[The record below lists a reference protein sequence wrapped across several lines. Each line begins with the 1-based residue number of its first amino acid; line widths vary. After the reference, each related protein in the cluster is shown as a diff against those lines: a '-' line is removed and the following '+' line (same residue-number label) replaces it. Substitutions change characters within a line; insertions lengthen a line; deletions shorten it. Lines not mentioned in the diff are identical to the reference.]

1 MVEGYLSSEGG
12 GGPDFTGR
20 AMDRANTDWGNGVKN
35 ISVVIPIFNE
45 VENISSLSQALR
57 AVMEGMKAPYE
68 VIFVDDGSNDG
79 SGDVL
84 QNLAQDDKRIKV
96 IQFRKNF
103 GQTAA
108 IAAGVEHAQGEI
120 IVTMDGDGQNDPKDI
135 PRLLEKLEKGY
146 DVASGWRKHRKDPF
160 LNKKLPSSVANWLI
174 SWLTRVRLHDYG
186 CTLKA
191 YRRDILKDVRLYGE
205 MHRFIPAYAS
215 WVGARITE
223 LEVAHHPRKHGRSK
237 YGLSR
242 TSSIV
247 LDLITILFLQR
258 YSTKPIRLFGGAGMT
273 LFVLGVFTGL
283 FVLFRRII
291 WGGAWIS
298 PMILLSFLFITMG
311 VMFILLGLIA
321 EIIIRTYHESQGKPI
336 YAIKSSINLN
346 R

>member
-1 MVEGYLSSEGG
+1 V
-12 GGPDFTGR
+12 
-20 AMDRANTDWGNGVKN
+20 DRADTKRGSGLKVV
-35 ISVVIPIFNE
+35 SVVIPVFNE
-45 VENISSLSQALR
+45 EENISPLYQALK
-57 AVMEGMKAPYE
+57 AVMEGMKVAYE
-68 VIFVDDGSNDG
+68 VIFVDDGSDDG
-79 SGDVL
+79 SGEVL
-84 QNLAQDDKRIKV
+84 QRLAQGDNHIKV

-108 IAAGVEHAQGEI
+108 IAAGVDFARGKI
-120 IVTMDGDGQNDPKDI
+120 IVTMDGDGQNDPRDI
-135 PRLLEKLEKGY
+135 PRLLNRLEEGY
-146 DVASGWRKHRKDPF
+146 DVASGWRKNRRDPF
-160 LNKKLPSSVANWLI
+160 LSKKFPSAMANKLI
-174 SWLTRVRLHDYG
+174 SWLTRVKLHDYG

-191 YRRDILKDVRLYGE
+191 YRRDILQDVRLYGE

-223 LEVAHHPRKHGRSK
+223 VEVTHHPRRHGKSK

-242 TSSIV
+242 TSSII

-273 LFVLGVFTGL
+273 LFVLGILTGL

-291 WGGAWIS
+291 WGGVWIS
-298 PMILLSFLFITMG
+298 PMILISFLFITMG

-336 YAIKSSINLN
+336 YAIKSTVNLD
-346 R
+346 

>member
-1 MVEGYLSSEGG
+1 
-12 GGPDFTGR
+12 
-20 AMDRANTDWGNGVKN
+20 MDRQDTKRGKRNKGL
-35 ISVVIPIFNE
+35 SVVVPIFNE
-45 VENISSLSQALR
+45 EENITPLYRELKN
-57 AVMEGMKAPYE
+57 VLEGLGTEYE
-68 VIFVDDGSNDG
+68 VIFVDDGSVDA
-79 SGDVL
+79 SYEVL
-84 QNLAQDDKRIKV
+84 QSLAKDDKGVKV

-120 IVTMDGDGQNDPKDI
+120 IVTMDGDGQNDPRDI
-135 PRLLEKLEKGY
+135 PRLVEKLAQGY
-146 DVASGWRKHRKDPF
+146 DVTSGWRRHRKDPL
-160 LNKKLPSSVANWLI
+160 LNKKFPSALANRLI

-223 LEVAHHPRKHGRSK
+223 LEVTHHPRRHGKSK

-242 TSSIV
+242 TTSII
-247 LDLITILFLQR
+247 LDLITFLFLQR

-273 LFVLGVFTGL
+273 LFVLGILTGL
-283 FVLFRRII
+283 FVLYRRII
-291 WGGAWIS
+291 WGGVWIS
-298 PMILLSFLFITMG
+298 PMILISFFFITMG

-336 YAIKSSINLN
+336 YVVKSMINFE
-346 R
+346 

>member
-1 MVEGYLSSEGG
+1 V
-12 GGPDFTGR
+12 
-20 AMDRANTDWGNGVKN
+20 DRANTKRKKGLKTVS
-35 ISVVIPIFNE
+35 IVIPIFNE
-45 VENISSLSQALR
+45 VEDISPLSRALK
-57 AVMEGMKAPYE
+57 AVMEGMKTAYE
-68 VIFVDDGSNDG
+68 VIFVDDGSDDG

-84 QNLAQDDKRIKV
+84 LSLAKNDKRIKV

-120 IVTMDGDGQNDPKDI
+120 IVTMDGDGQNDPRDI
-135 PRLLEKLEKGY
+135 PPLLKKLEEGY
-146 DVASGWRKHRKDPF
+146 DVASGWRKNRKDPF
-160 LNKKLPSSVANWLI
+160 LNKRFPSAVANKLI
-174 SWLTRVRLHDYG
+174 SWLTKVRLHDYG

-191 YRRDILKDVRLYGE
+191 YRRDILRDVRLYGE

-223 LEVAHHPRKHGRSK
+223 LEVRHYPRKHGRSK

-242 TSSIV
+242 TSSII

-258 YSTKPIRLFGGAGMT
+258 YSTKPIRLFGGAGMI
-273 LFVLGVFTGL
+273 LFVLGVLTGL
-283 FVLFRRII
+283 FVLFRKII
-291 WGGAWIS
+291 WGGVWIS
-298 PMILLSFLFITMG
+298 PMILISFLFITMG

-336 YAIKSSINLN
+336 YVVKSMVNFE
-346 R
+346 

>member
-1 MVEGYLSSEGG
+1 
-12 GGPDFTGR
+12 
-20 AMDRANTDWGNGVKN
+20 MDRGDTERRRGLTKLS
-35 ISVVIPIFNE
+35 IVIPIFNE
-45 VENISSLSQALR
+45 EENITPLYKELK
-57 AVMEGMKAPYE
+57 AVLEGMRTQHE
-68 VIFVDDGSNDG
+68 IIFVDDGSVDTSNE
-79 SGDVL
+79 VL
-84 QNLAQDDKRIKV
+84 QRLAQNDKGIKI

-120 IVTMDGDGQNDPKDI
+120 IVTMDGDGQNDPRDI
-135 PRLLEKLEKGY
+135 PRLVEKLAQGY
-146 DVASGWRKHRKDPF
+146 DVTSGWRRHRKDPL
-160 LNKKLPSSVANWLI
+160 LNKRFPSALANRLI

-223 LEVAHHPRKHGRSK
+223 LEVTHHPRRHGRSK

-242 TSSIV
+242 TTSII
-247 LDLITILFLQR
+247 LDLITFLFLQR

-273 LFVLGVFTGL
+273 LFSLGILTGL
-283 FVLFRRII
+283 FVLYRRII
-291 WGGAWIS
+291 WGGVWIS
-298 PMILLSFLFITMG
+298 PMILISFLFITMG

-336 YAIKSSINLN
+336 YVVKSMINFE
-346 R
+346 

>member
-1 MVEGYLSSEGG
+1 
-12 GGPDFTGR
+12 
-20 AMDRANTDWGNGVKN
+20 MDRKNTEQGRGSKRLS
-35 ISVVIPIFNE
+35 IIIPVFNE
-45 VENISSLSQALR
+45 EENISPLYHELKAIR
-57 AVMEGMKAPYE
+57 EGMGVTYE
-68 VIFVDDGSNDG
+68 VIFVDDGSDDG
-79 SGDVL
+79 SNEIL
-84 QNLAQDDKRIKV
+84 QRLAQEDKGIKV

-120 IVTMDGDGQNDPKDI
+120 IVTMDGDRQNDPQDI
-135 PRLLEKLEKGY
+135 PRLLEQLEQGY
-146 DVASGWRKHRKDPF
+146 DVVSGWRKNRKDPF
-160 LNKKLPSSVANWLI
+160 LSKKFPSAVANRLI
-174 SWLTRVRLHDYG
+174 SWLTSVRLHDYG

-223 LEVAHHPRKHGRSK
+223 IEVNHHPRRHGKSK

-242 TSSIV
+242 TSSII

-273 LFVLGVFTGL
+273 LFVLGIFTGL
-283 FVLFRRII
+283 FVLVRRIF
-291 WGGAWIS
+291 WGGVWIS
-298 PMILLSFLFITMG
+298 PMILISFLFITMG
-311 VMFILLGLIA
+311 VMFVLLGLIA

-336 YAIKSSINLN
+336 YVVKSVVNFD
-346 R
+346 

>member
-1 MVEGYLSSEGG
+1 
-12 GGPDFTGR
+12 
-20 AMDRANTDWGNGVKN
+20 MDRTDTKGRNGVKK

-45 VENISSLSQALR
+45 VEGISPLSRALK
-57 AVMEGMKAPYE
+57 AVMEEMKVNYE

-84 QNLAQDDKRIKV
+84 QGLAQDDKRIK
-96 IQFRKNF
+96 IIKFRKNF

-120 IVTMDGDGQNDPKDI
+120 IVTMDGDGQNDPRDI
-135 PRLLEKLEKGY
+135 PQLLEKLEEGY
-146 DVASGWRKHRKDPF
+146 DVASGWRKNRKDPF
-160 LNKKLPSSVANWLI
+160 LNKRFPSAVANRLI
-174 SWLTRVRLHDYG
+174 SWLTKVRLHDYG

-215 WVGARITE
+215 WVGASITE

-242 TSSIV
+242 TSSII

-258 YSTKPIRLFGGAGMT
+258 YSTKPIRLFGGVGMI
-273 LFVLGVFTGL
+273 LLVLGFLTGL
-283 FVLFRRII
+283 FALFRKLV
-291 WGGAWIS
+291 WGGVWIS
-298 PMILLSFLFITMG
+298 PMILISFLFITMG

-336 YAIKSSINLN
+336 YVVKSMKNFD
-346 R
+346 

>member
-1 MVEGYLSSEGG
+1 MR
-12 GGPDFTGR
+12 T
-20 AMDRANTDWGNGVKN
+20 K
-35 ISVVIPIFNE
+35 
-45 VENISSLSQALR
+45 
-57 AVMEGMKAPYE
+57 YE

-79 SGDVL
+79 SDEVL
-84 QNLAQDDKRIKV
+84 QRLAKDDKGIKV

-108 IAAGVEHAQGEI
+108 LAAGVEHAQGEI
-120 IVTMDGDGQNDPKDI
+120 IVTMDGDGQNDPRDI
-135 PRLLEKLEKGY
+135 PRLLEKLEQGY
-146 DVASGWRKHRKDPF
+146 DVASGWRRNRKDPL
-160 LNKKLPSSVANWLI
+160 LNKRFPSALANRLI
-174 SWLTRVRLHDYG
+174 SWLTGVKLHDYG

-191 YRRDILKDVRLYGE
+191 YRKDILKDVRLYGE

-223 LEVAHHPRKHGRSK
+223 MEVAHHPRRHGKSK

-242 TSSIV
+242 TTSII
-247 LDLITILFLQR
+247 LDLMTFLFLQR

-273 LFVLGVFTGL
+273 LFVLGILTGL
-283 FVLFRRII
+283 FVLYRRII
-291 WGGAWIS
+291 WGGVWIS
-298 PMILLSFLFITMG
+298 PMILVSFFFFTMA

-336 YAIKSSINLN
+336 YVVKSMINFESVG

>member
-1 MVEGYLSSEGG
+1 
-12 GGPDFTGR
+12 
-20 AMDRANTDWGNGVKN
+20 MDRADTERGNAVKR

-45 VENISSLSQALR
+45 VENVSPLSQALK
-57 AVMEGMKAPYE
+57 AVMEGIKTAYE

-79 SGDVL
+79 SGEVL
-84 QNLAQDDKRIKV
+84 QRLAQEDNQIKV
-96 IQFRKNF
+96 IRLRKNF

-108 IAAGVEHAQGEI
+108 IAAGVDFARGEI
-120 IVTMDGDGQNDPKDI
+120 IVTMDGDGQNDPRDI
-135 PRLLEKLEKGY
+135 PHLLKKLEEGY
-146 DVASGWRKHRKDPF
+146 DMASGWRRNRKDPF
-160 LNKKLPSSVANWLI
+160 LSKKFPSAMANKLI
-174 SWLTRVRLHDYG
+174 SWLTRVKLHDYG

-191 YRRDILKDVRLYGE
+191 YRRDILRDVRLYGE

-242 TSSIV
+242 TTSII

-258 YSTKPIRLFGGAGMT
+258 YSTKPIRLFGGAGMI
-273 LFVLGVFTGL
+273 LFGLGGVAGL
-283 FVLFRRII
+283 FVLYRRLVL
-291 WGGAWIS
+291 GGVWIS

-321 EIIIRTYHESQGKPI
+321 EIIIRTYHESQEKPI
-336 YAIKSSINLN
+336 YAIKSTINFN
-346 R
+346 Q

>member
-1 MVEGYLSSEGG
+1 
-12 GGPDFTGR
+12 
-20 AMDRANTDWGNGVKN
+20 MDRANTERGSGMKT

-45 VENISSLSQALR
+45 GENISPLYQEIK
-57 AVMEGMKAPYE
+57 AVMEKMGAEYE
-68 VIFVDDGSNDG
+68 VIFVDDGSNDA
-79 SGDVL
+79 SNEIL
-84 QNLAQDDKRIKV
+84 QRLARGNKRIKV

-120 IVTMDGDGQNDPKDI
+120 IVTMDGDGQNDPRDI
-135 PRLLEKLEKGY
+135 PRLLERLEQGY
-146 DVASGWRKHRKDPF
+146 DVASGWRKSRKDPLLKRRF
-160 LNKKLPSSVANWLI
+160 PSALANRLI

-223 LEVAHHPRKHGRSK
+223 MEVAHHPRKHGRSK

-242 TSSIV
+242 TTSII

-273 LFVLGVFTGL
+273 LFGLGFLGGL
-283 FVLFRRII
+283 FVLYRKLV
-291 WGGAWIS
+291 WGGIWIS
-298 PMILLSFLFITMG
+298 PMILISFLFITMG

-336 YAIKSSINLN
+336 YIVKSMINF
-346 R
+346 

>member
-1 MVEGYLSSEGG
+1 
-12 GGPDFTGR
+12 
-20 AMDRANTDWGNGVKN
+20 MDRQDTRRRRGLKRL
-35 ISVVIPIFNE
+35 SVIIPIFNE
-45 VENISSLSQALR
+45 EENITTLYRELKSVL
-57 AVMEGMKAPYE
+57 EGMRAKYE
-68 VIFVDDGSNDG
+68 VIFVDDGSDDTSNE
-79 SGDVL
+79 VL
-84 QNLAQDDKRIKV
+84 QRLARAHKEIKV

-120 IVTMDGDGQNDPKDI
+120 IVTMDGDGQNDPRDI
-135 PRLLEKLEKGY
+135 PRLLERIEQGY
-146 DVASGWRKHRKDPF
+146 DVASGWRKNRRDPL
-160 LNKKLPSSVANWLI
+160 LNKRLPSALANKLI
-174 SWLTRVRLHDYG
+174 SWMTRVRLHDYG

-223 LEVAHHPRKHGRSK
+223 LEVAHHPRRHGRSK

-242 TSSIV
+242 TTSII
-247 LDLITILFLQR
+247 LDLITFLFLQR

-273 LFVLGVFTGL
+273 LLGLGILAGL
-283 FVLFRRII
+283 FVLYRKII
-291 WGGAWIS
+291 WGGVWIS
-298 PMILLSFLFITMG
+298 PMILISFLFITMG

-336 YAIKSSINLN
+336 YAVKTMINFE
-346 R
+346 

>member
-1 MVEGYLSSEGG
+1 
-12 GGPDFTGR
+12 
-20 AMDRANTDWGNGVKN
+20 MDRKDTKRGRGLKRLS
-35 ISVVIPIFNE
+35 IVIPIFNE
-45 VENISSLSQALR
+45 EENITPLYRALKNVLR
-57 AVMEGMKAPYE
+57 DMRTKYE
-68 VIFVDDGSNDG
+68 VIFVDDGSDDNSDE
-79 SGDVL
+79 VL
-84 QNLAQDDKRIKV
+84 KQLAQQDKMVKV

-120 IVTMDGDGQNDPKDI
+120 IITMDGDCQNDPRDI
-135 PRLLEKLEKGY
+135 PRLLERLEQGY
-146 DVASGWRKHRKDPF
+146 DVASGWRRNRKDPL
-160 LNKKLPSSVANWLI
+160 LNKRFPSALANKLI
-174 SWLTRVRLHDYG
+174 SWLTGVKLHDYG

-223 LEVAHHPRKHGRSK
+223 LEVTHHSRRHGKSK

-242 TSSIV
+242 TSSII
-247 LDLITILFLQR
+247 LDLITFLFLQR

-273 LFVLGVFTGL
+273 LLGLGILTGL

-298 PMILLSFLFITMG
+298 PMILISFLFITMG

-336 YAIKSSINLN
+336 YVVKTMINFE
-346 R
+346 

>member
-1 MVEGYLSSEGG
+1 V
-12 GGPDFTGR
+12 
-20 AMDRANTDWGNGVKN
+20 DRADTRRDKGLKAV
-35 ISVVIPIFNE
+35 SVVIPIFNE
-45 VENISSLSQALR
+45 EENIPPLYQALKT
-57 AVMEGMKAPYE
+57 VMERMKTTYE
-68 VIFVDDGSNDG
+68 VIFVDDGSNDD
-79 SGDVL
+79 SGEIL
-84 QNLAQDDKRIKV
+84 KRLSQGDKKLKL

-135 PRLLEKLEKGY
+135 PRLLEKLEEGY
-146 DVASGWRKHRKDPF
+146 DVASGWRKNRKDPL
-160 LNKKLPSSVANWLI
+160 LNKRFPSALANRLI

-215 WVGARITE
+215 WVGARIAE
-223 LEVAHHPRKHGRSK
+223 MEVAHHPRKYGRSK

-242 TSSIV
+242 TTSII

-258 YSTKPIRLFGGAGMT
+258 YSTKPIRLFGGAGMI
-273 LFVLGVFTGL
+273 LLVLGLLTGL
-283 FVLFRRII
+283 FVLFRKLV
-291 WGGAWIS
+291 WGGVWIS
-298 PMILLSFLFITMG
+298 PMILISFLFITMG
-311 VMFILLGLIA
+311 VMFVLLGLIA

-336 YAIKSSINLN
+336 YAIKTTVNLE
-346 R
+346 